1 MIYLLQKHFAMEKN
15 ANAITI
21 RAGMLVYALFGF
33 IVLLVMKACT
43 GYHMPCYDK
52 FYQSWAVAC
61 TGMIL
66 ILVSVIECGVM
77 LVVIIGKMG
86 NVERSLPQM
95 IPQCSIMLL
104 VILVNIFALKNPDRF
119 RQLNRDLIRV
129 QENNPEV
136 EEVPTLYIWGVV
148 RWGERRER
156 KDGRRRTRLDFFLE
170 FEGKTA
176 EISEEMYESV
186 YAMIPGRDPGG
197 IRTYY
202 RKTVEGRY
210 RIRYLPNSMIILDVE
225 DMNAAAD
232 KDRNFP

>member
-1 MIYLLQKHFAMEKN
+1 MIYLLQKHFAMDKH

-21 RAGMLVYALFGF
+21 RAALLVYILLGL
-33 IVLLVMKACT
+33 IVLFLIKSCT
-43 GYHMPCYDK
+43 GYHMPCYDE

-136 EEVPTLYIWGVV
+136 EEVPTLYIWGVI
-148 RWGERRER
+148 RWGESGERRNSP
-156 KDGRRRTRLDFFLE
+156 KLDFFLE
-170 FEGKTA
+170 FEGKST
-176 EISEEMYESV
+176 EISKEMYESV
-186 YAMIPGRDPGG
+186 YDMIPGSDPGG
-197 IRTYY
+197 MRSYY
-202 RKTVEGRY
+202 RQTLEGQY

-232 KDRNFP
+232 KDRNFS